1 MWPVALK
8 KRAGYVGPQ
17 QHPFVSSDDNKGKKM
32 LDELLW
38 EVEKEEV
45 AVELSTKGTE
55 DDVAVHV
62 HGRSPGA
69 EISDEDE
76 DEEDEFTN
84 MFALPK
90 EEESKA
96 PQMRSMYGDHKPGG
110 RQTKTKLPRRMLNG
124 RDFRL
129 ERPRLAKYLP
139 AEWRATGYLIG
150 GQHKYEFEHAVH
162 GKTMRLTEVICLQNC
177 HRLNCC
183 CIDLQ
188 HNCKVNRCISSI

>member
-17 QHPFVSSDDNKGKKM
+17 QHPFVSSDDNIGKKM

-45 AVELSTKGTE
+45 AVELHTKGTE

-110 RQTKTKLPRRMLNG
+110 RQTKTKSPQKNA
-124 RDFRL
+124 
-129 ERPRLAKYLP
+129 ERPRLPSRTSSASEVSTSRVAGYRLLDWRP
-139 AEWRATGYLIG
+139 A
-150 GQHKYEFEHAVH
+150 
-162 GKTMRLTEVICLQNC
+162 
-177 HRLNCC
+177 
-183 CIDLQ
+183 
-188 HNCKVNRCISSI
+188 